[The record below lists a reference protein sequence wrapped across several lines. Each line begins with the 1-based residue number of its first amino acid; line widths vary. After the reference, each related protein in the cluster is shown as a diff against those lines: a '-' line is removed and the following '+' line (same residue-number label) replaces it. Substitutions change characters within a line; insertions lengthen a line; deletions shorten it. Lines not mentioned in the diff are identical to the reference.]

1 MQYSLH
7 GALCLMGETDIL
19 QITQMHLITT
29 VTDNTEKSMAVLNW
43 NEKGSVNIIWKR
55 KRSSSKKL
63 H

>member
-1 MQYSLH
+1 
-7 GALCLMGETDIL
+7 MGETDIL